1 MMTISSCRTV
11 KQNDTSYIAHHD
23 TVYVDKI
30 VKELKHDS
38 VFIHNH
44 DSIYV
49 NSYIDN
55 GVQHVDKE
63 KYIYV
68 TKYKYKTDTIY
79 SKKDS
84 IVTARDTVYVNRIQ
98 TINKNESHISRLEN
112 VLKTLLCI
120 AVLLLIIL
128 KIGPVSRFISTLFV
142 KISRFL
148 SHFLRH

>member
-38 VFIHNH
+38 VFIHHH

-49 NSYIDN
+49 NRYIDN

-63 KYIYV
+63 KYIYI
-68 TKYKYKTDTIY
+68 TKYKTKTDTVYI
-79 SKKDS
+79 KRDS
-84 IVTARDTVYVNRIQ
+84 IVAKNDTIFVDKR
-98 TINKNESHISRLEN
+98 TIEQPAKKIGIIRQLEAF
-112 VLKTLLCI
+112 LGTLLWL
-120 AVLLLIIL
+120 AVVLYIVLNFGRI
-128 KIGPVSRFISTLFV
+128 KA
-142 KISRFL
+142 FL
-148 SHFLRH
+148 SSLFGRKNGK